1 MRAYAQK
8 FSSDEELWG
17 IVGLLHDFDYE
28 RFPNAD
34 HSATE
39 GHPAEGVRLLAG
51 QGFPEPMQRAIL
63 ALAAL
68 RSVFRN
74 EDFTGSSRAL
84 WVVLILVFPLFGSLI
99 YFGVRGDW

>member
-1 MRAYAQK
+1 MIEAAT
-8 FSSDEELWG
+8 LA
-17 IVGLLHDFDYE
+17 IGL
-28 RFPNAD
+28 
-34 HSATE
+34 
-39 GHPAEGVRLLAG
+39 VAG
-51 QGFPEPMQRAIL
+51 GFWVVAALSVIL

-84 WVVLILVFPLFGSLI
+84 WIVVILVFPLFGSLI